1 MVGVAVPIRPQAEAI
16 AAPARKALVVLVAL
30 VAIAGCGGDEGAS
43 KPTERDAPASA
54 AQDTSAPDRQPSGF
68 ERTPRSRRDVEMER
82 DLERHLKQE
91 AAVASGWTYADVDA
105 VHVRGTRTVIE
116 TDIPPRRR
124 EAGASLCLAA
134 RSFSSTS
141 EMTVTGTGRRIIG
154 RC

>member
-1 MVGVAVPIRPQAEAI
+1 VAVSIRSQAEAI
-16 AAPARKALVVLVAL
+16 AAPALKALVVLVAL
-30 VAIAGCGGDEGAS
+30 VAIAGCGGGGDDGS
-43 KPTERDAPASA
+43 TPTERDAPASA
-54 AQDTSAPDRQPSGF
+54 QDTPAQEREPSGF
-68 ERTPRSRRDVEMER
+68 ERAPRSRRDVEAER

-91 AAVASGWTYADVDA
+91 AAVASGWTYTDVEA

-116 TDIPPRRR
+116 TDIPPSRR

-141 EMTVTGTGRRIIG
+141 DLTVTGTGRSIIG

>member
-1 MVGVAVPIRPQAEAI
+1 
-16 AAPARKALVVLVAL
+16 VVLLAL
-30 VAIAGCGGDEGAS
+30 VAIAGCGGDEDGS
-43 KPTERDAPASA
+43 TPTERDTPASA
-54 AQDTSAPDRQPSGF
+54 QDTAAPEREPSGF
-68 ERTPRSRRDVEMER
+68 ERAPRSRRDVEAER

-91 AAVASGWTYADVDA
+91 AAVASGWTYADVEA

-116 TDIPPRRR
+116 TDIPPSRR

-141 EMTVTGTGRRIIG
+141 DLTVTGTGRSIIG

>member
-1 MVGVAVPIRPQAEAI
+1 M
-16 AAPARKALVVLVAL
+16 VLVAL
-30 VAIAGCGGDEGAS
+30 VAIAGCGGDEDGSAT
-43 KPTERDAPASA
+43 TEADAPASA
-54 AQDTSAPDRQPSGF
+54 QDAPAPERQPSGF
-68 ERTPRSRRDVEMER
+68 ERAPRSRRDVEAER

-91 AAVASGWTYADVDA
+91 AAVASGWTYADVEA

-116 TDIPPRRR
+116 TDIPPSRR

-141 EMTVTGTGRRIIG
+141 DVTVTGTGRRIIG